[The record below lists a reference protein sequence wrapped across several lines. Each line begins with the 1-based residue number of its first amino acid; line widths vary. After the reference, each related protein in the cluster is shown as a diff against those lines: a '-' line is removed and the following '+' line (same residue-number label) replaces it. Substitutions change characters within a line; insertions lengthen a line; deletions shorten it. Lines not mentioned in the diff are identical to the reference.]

1 VYTVAQ
7 LATSPLR
14 FKFNPQAKSKT
25 PPMDSYINSN
35 ELHHTSAEHTH
46 DEEGNKM
53 FGFIVFLLSE
63 SVIFLSFFAGYAI
76 YKTTTPNWLPAGVSG
91 LEVKEP
97 TINTIILVASS
108 FVIYLAERA
117 LQRHDLVKF
126 RLFLLTTM
134 AMGTYFLVG
143 QAIEWNGLDFGFT
156 TGVFGG
162 TFYLLTGFH
171 GLHVFTGILLQSIIL
186 VRSFIPGNYDTGHF
200 GVNATSLFWHFVDV
214 IWIILFIL
222 IYVWQ

>member
-1 VYTVAQ
+1 MNNSIISEQ
-7 LATSPLR
+7 IQQPL
-14 FKFNPQAKSKT
+14 
-25 PPMDSYINSN
+25 
-35 ELHHTSAEHTH
+35 HEHTH

-63 SVIFLSFFAGYAI
+63 SVIFLSFFAGYI
-76 YKTTTPNWLPAGVSG
+76 VYKTTSPDWLPTGVTG

-97 TINTIILVASS
+97 AINTVVLVSSS
-108 FVIYLAERA
+108 FTIYLAERA
-117 LQRHDLVKF
+117 LARHDLNQY
-126 RLFLLTTM
+126 RLFLFTTI
-134 AMGTYFLVG
+134 AMGTYFLIG
-143 QAIEWNGLDFGFT
+143 QGIEWHNLPFSFT

-171 GLHVFTGILLQSIIL
+171 GLHVLTGVVLQLIVL
-186 VRSFIPGNYDTGHF
+186 ARSFIPDNYSTGHF

-222 IYVWQ
+222 IYIWQ

>member
-1 VYTVAQ
+1 
-7 LATSPLR
+7 
-14 FKFNPQAKSKT
+14 
-25 PPMDSYINSN
+25 MDTYINPH
-35 ELHHTSAEHTH
+35 ELHHTAAEHTH

-63 SVIFLSFFAGYAI
+63 SVIFLSFFAGYII

-91 LEVKEP
+91 LEVKDP
-97 TINTIILVASS
+97 AINTVILVSSS

-117 LQRHDLVKF
+117 LQRHDLKEF
-126 RLFLLTTM
+126 RLYLFATI

-143 QAIEWNGLDFGFT
+143 QAIEWSHLEFGFT
-156 TGVFGG
+156 SGTFGG

-171 GLHVFTGILLQSIIL
+171 GLHVLTGILLQLIIL
-186 VRSFIPGNYDTGHF
+186 VRSFIPGNYETGHF

-214 IWIILFIL
+214 IWIILFLL

>member
-1 VYTVAQ
+1 
-7 LATSPLR
+7 
-14 FKFNPQAKSKT
+14 
-25 PPMDSYINSN
+25 MDTYINTPES
-35 ELHHTSAEHTH
+35 HHTIAEHTH

-63 SVIFLSFFAGYAI
+63 SVIFLSFFAGYII

-91 LEVKEP
+91 LEVKDP
-97 TINTIILVASS
+97 TINTVILVASS
-108 FVIYLAERA
+108 FVIYFAERA

-126 RLFLLTTM
+126 RLFLLATM
-134 AMGTYFLVG
+134 AMGTYFLAG
-143 QAIEWNGLDFGFT
+143 QAIEWSHLEFGFT
-156 TGVFGG
+156 SGVFGG

-171 GLHVFTGILLQSIIL
+171 GLHVFTGILLQLIIL
-186 VRSFIPGNYDTGHF
+186 VRSFIPGNYDTGHY

-214 IWIILFIL
+214 IWIILFVL